1 MLGFFSPAFV
11 SAIHIVKS
19 KLTTCALKRCLRV
32 QFLSMEESIN
42 RLEILVLAT
51 GSNMTKVLTK
61 LHL

>member
-1 MLGFFSPAFV
+1 MLGFFPRFCQRY
-11 SAIHIVKS
+11 IHIVKS